1 MYDVIII
8 GGGASGCACAINL
21 KKNNKNINVII
32 LEQNDKILK
41 KLLKTGNGK
50 CNISNKYIE
59 DSKYNDFSLIGSN
72 IEKVNI
78 EDFFLN
84 EGLVIKEQDA
94 GRMYPYSETSTSV
107 VNIILNSLNKYD
119 IPVKVNYKVYDV
131 KKENDLFIINN
142 SLKAKYI
149 VFASGSISQEK
160 TNGYELIKSFGHKVS
175 ELSPGLVNLITK
187 ESTQSLRGLRIK
199 CKTVINNKDYYGELL
214 FKENGLSG
222 IIAFDL
228 SRVIRE
234 NDVVSFDIAPDFS
247 IDKLTK
253 LLNSG
258 DLDVILTG
266 LFPKMLCFDL
276 IKRSGKNIKELV
288 KVIKNYTFKIVKKGS
303 FDNSQ
308 ITVGGV
314 QTKEVSQCFE
324 SKIVKGLYIVGEL
337 LDVDGASGGYNLY
350 FAWLSGIVSSINIL
364 KNFK

>member
-1 MYDVIII
+1 M
-8 GGGASGCACAINL
+8 SACVCGLGEHRKEN
-21 KKNNKNINVII
+21 
-32 LEQNDKILK
+32 
-41 KLLKTGNGK
+41 
-50 CNISNKYIE
+50 
-59 DSKYNDFSLIGSN
+59 
-72 IEKVNI
+72 
-78 EDFFLN
+78 EDFVK
-84 EGLVIKEQDA
+84 VIF
-94 GRMYPYSETSTSV
+94 SN
-107 VNIILNSLNKYD
+107 VNKLYHIGEENFPNDYILNKT
-119 IPVKVNYKVYDV
+119 KQA
-131 KKENDLFIINN
+131 F
-142 SLKAKYI
+142 
-149 VFASGSISQEK
+149 
-160 TNGYELIKSFGHKVS
+160 TNGETTTIYEIH
-175 ELSPGLVNLITK
+175 
-187 ESTQSLRGLRIK
+187 Q
-199 CKTVINNKDYYGELL
+199 DYYGELL

-324 SKIVKGLYIVGEL
+324 SKLVKGLYIVGEL